1 MASRSQRSS
10 SGTKFNAELFLG
22 AGERTDE
29 EFPRIFGAGS
39 VKPDK
44 HSQSMKMLGSCM
56 MLHGMVQYG
65 MVWYGIIYI
74 YI

>member
-1 MASRSQRSS
+1 VASRSQRSS

-22 AGERTDE
+22 AGERTGE
-29 EFPRIFGAGS
+29 EFQRIFGAGS

-56 MLHGMVQYG
+56 AWYSMAWYG
-65 MVWYGIIYI
+65 MV
-74 YI
+74 